1 MQQGDVAVVNSGGDM
16 GATEAPT
23 YQVVEIFQS
32 INGEGQRAGERAA
45 FVRMKGCNLACSYC
59 DTSWANEPGASC
71 ENMGIE
77 EILDALSGFQVKNVT
92 VTGGEPLLQKEIG
105 NLLEALAS
113 EGYRVEIETNG
124 SVLLEPF
131 RNISPEIAF
140 TVDYKLPGSGME
152 EWMLRENFHG
162 LAAKDTVKFVVSDR
176 TDLERAYE
184 LCEGEMA
191 DCRGAVYLSSVF
203 GRIRPEEIVAFMAE
217 RRWNRARLQIQLHKV
232 IWDPEARGV

>member
-1 MQQGDVAVVNSGGDM
+1 M
-16 GATEAPT
+16 EAREGPS

-32 INGEGQRAGERAA
+32 INGEGQWAGERAV

-59 DTSWANEPGASC
+59 DTSWANEPEASC
-71 ENMGIE
+71 QNLNTE
-77 EILDALSGFQVKNVT
+77 EILDRLSEFQVGNVT

-105 NLLEALAS
+105 SLLKALAA

-131 RNISPEIAF
+131 RNISPEIVF

-152 EWMLRENFHG
+152 ERMLWENFRG
-162 LAAKDTVKFVVSDR
+162 MVPEDTVKFVVSDR
-176 TDLERAYE
+176 ADLERAYE
-184 LCEGEMA
+184 LCQGELA
-191 DCRGAVYLSSVF
+191 DCRGAVYLSPVF
-203 GRIRPEEIVAFMAE
+203 GRIDPEEIVAFMME

>member
-1 MQQGDVAVVNSGGDM
+1 M
-16 GATEAPT
+16 EAREGPS

-59 DTSWANEPGASC
+59 DTSWANEPEAFC
-71 ENMGIE
+71 QNLNIE
-77 EILDALSGFQVKNVT
+77 EILDRLSEFQVGNVT

-105 NLLEALAS
+105 SLLKALAA

-131 RNISPEIAF
+131 RNISLEIAF

-152 EWMLRENFHG
+152 ERMLWENFQG
-162 LAAKDTVKFVVSDR
+162 MNPEDTVKFVVSDR
-176 TDLERAYE
+176 ADLERAYE
-184 LCEGEMA
+184 LCQGELA
-191 DCRGAVYLSSVF
+191 DCRGAVYLSPVF
-203 GRIRPEEIVAFMAE
+203 GRIDPKEIVAFMME